1 MKNKKQI
8 KTTMKRT
15 MLLVCMRE
23 STNRTAERCGG
34 LRRKKEKKE
43 KIDRERRK
51 KKENVSF
58 ALQRRISFLLS
69 RSFLHRIKTGVAAGR
84 CLSVYLVLHYSRF
97 FPDTCFHLDRSSEI
111 RNFLSGFKF

>member
-1 MKNKKQI
+1 MVRWMKNKKQI

-51 KKENVSF
+51 KEKKMF
-58 ALQRRISFLLS
+58 
-69 RSFLHRIKTGVAAGR
+69 RSLYNDGSLF
-84 CLSVYLVLHYSRF
+84 
-97 FPDTCFHLDRSSEI
+97 SSLAPFYI
-111 RNFLSGFKF
+111 G

>member
-1 MKNKKQI
+1 MVRWMKNKKQI

-97 FPDTCFHLDRSSEI
+97 FPDTCF
-111 RNFLSGFKF
+111 LS